1 VPISST
7 GSRIPRSP
15 QFLSRVRGMGGTMA
29 FGSKLAR
36 RVVPFLEGPGGGP
49 LSDGDLDGHPGV
61 EPLAPPLPPPPPQP
75 GPEFAARL
83 AQAVADLRQQA
94 QRLGEQAEADV
105 VEMAVIIARRIL
117 EAELSTGTEPLFS
130 LVRSAIRRL
139 GESRRITVRL
149 CPSDAAAVQAAGDGS
164 PVAGL
169 AIAKVDVM
177 ADSTLGPGDCIVD
190 GEHGTVDGQLSSRLD
205 EVRRIVTSALA
216 EPQETP

>member
-1 VPISST
+1 MT
-7 GSRIPRSP
+7 
-15 QFLSRVRGMGGTMA
+15 FGG
-29 FGSKLAR
+29 KLAVR
-36 RVVPFLEGPGGGP
+36 RVVPFLERPGGDPGP
-49 LSDGDLDGHPGV
+49 DSDMDMHSGV

-83 AQAVADLRQQA
+83 AQAIAEMRRQS
-94 QRLGEQAEADV
+94 QRLGEQAESDV

-149 CPSDAAAVQAAGDGS
+149 CPTDAAAVQAAGEGS
-164 PVAGL
+164 PLSGL
-169 AIAKVDVM
+169 AIAKVEVM
-177 ADSTLGPGDCIVD
+177 ADSTLSPGDCIVD

-205 EVRRIVTSALA
+205 EVRRIVTSALG